1 LRVSGFFHSSL
12 VIRRSSISMIIDI
25 HTHIFSPEI
34 CRNREQFF
42 SKEPAF
48 ELLYRDKKKSPMTT
62 AEGLNAAM
70 DQDGIRASVT
80 FGFPWKQ
87 PKLMR
92 RSNDYVLEA
101 MTLYPNRLLG
111 FVCLNPENPEAL
123 EEGERCLKAGMKG
136 VGEIALYT
144 PSAGFSLVDRL
155 SPLVEMA
162 TRWKVPILIHTSEPV
177 GHQYPGKGHLPFS
190 ELYELIKLFPST
202 IFILAHWGGGLW
214 WYQLMKREVGKV
226 LANTYFDTAASP
238 FLYQP
243 EIYEHAIKIMG
254 VEKILY
260 GSDYPLL
267 PLNRY
272 LKEMN
277 QAGLTSEQQAAIL
290 GGNSK
295 RVLGWPVF

>member
-1 LRVSGFFHSSL
+1 
-12 VIRRSSISMIIDI
+12 
-25 HTHIFSPEI
+25 
-34 CRNREQFF
+34 
-42 SKEPAF
+42 
-48 ELLYRDKKKSPMTT
+48 MTSVD
-62 AEGLNAAM
+62 GLIEAM
-70 DQDGIRASVT
+70 DRDGIQASVT

-101 MTLYPNRLLG
+101 ITIYPNRLLG

-123 EEGERCLKAGMKG
+123 EEGERCLKAGLKG
-136 VGEIALYT
+136 LGEIALYMLLAEG
-144 PSAGFSLVDRL
+144 SFVDRMR
-155 SPLVEMA
+155 PLVEMA
-162 TRWKVPILIHTSEPV
+162 TKWKVPVLIHTSEPV
-177 GHQYPGKGHLPFS
+177 GHQYPGKGHLPFT
-190 ELYELIKLFPST
+190 ELYELIKAFPST

-238 FLYQP
+238 FLYRP
-243 EIYEHAIKIMG
+243 EIYEHALKIIG

-267 PLNRY
+267 PLKRY

-277 QAGLTSEQQAAIL
+277 QAGLTKKQQAAIL
-290 GGNSK
+290 GGNSQK
-295 RVLGWPVF
+295 VLGWPVF

>member
-1 LRVSGFFHSSL
+1 MPQASRLMPSK
-12 VIRRSSISMIIDI
+12 IIDI
-25 HTHIFSPEI
+25 HTHIFPPEI
-34 CRNREQFF
+34 CQNRERFF

-48 ELLYRDKKKSPMTT
+48 ELLYQDKKKSPMT
-62 AEGLNAAM
+62 AADGLIEAM
-70 DQDGIRASVT
+70 DRDEIRASVT

-101 MTLYPNRLLG
+101 MTRYPDRLLG
-111 FVCLNPENPEAL
+111 FVCLNPENPEVLA
-123 EEGERCLKAGMKG
+123 EGERCLKAGMKG

-144 PSAGFSLVDRL
+144 PLAGVSLVDRL

-162 TRWKVPILIHTSEPV
+162 TRWKVPILIHASEPV
-177 GHQYPGKGHLPFS
+177 GHQYPGKGHLPLN

-202 IFILAHWGGGLW
+202 RFILAHWGGGLW

-243 EIYEHAIKIMG
+243 EIYQYALKIIG
-254 VEKILY
+254 AEKILF

-267 PLNRY
+267 PLSRY
-272 LKEMN
+272 LKELD
-277 QAGLTSEQQAAIL
+277 QAGLTKKQQAAIL
-290 GGNSK
+290 GGNTQ
-295 RVLGWPVF
+295 RLLDRPAV